1 VVVERR
7 REGDEDTAPRTQPRG
22 HSPEDTAT
30 YRISIDAEEGGFPI
44 KDMRIPMCW
53 IQYTVVP
60 SLSRYAQGLC
70 WAASA
75 SNALPRKQISKS
87 GK

>member
-7 REGDEDTAPRTQPRG
+7 REGDEDTAP
-22 HSPEDTAT
+22 T

-53 IQYTVVP
+53 IQYYSSAVAVTVCSGFVVGGF
-60 SLSRYAQGLC
+60 SFNRLGR
-70 WAASA
+70 SA
-75 SNALPRKQISKS
+75 T
-87 GK
+87 